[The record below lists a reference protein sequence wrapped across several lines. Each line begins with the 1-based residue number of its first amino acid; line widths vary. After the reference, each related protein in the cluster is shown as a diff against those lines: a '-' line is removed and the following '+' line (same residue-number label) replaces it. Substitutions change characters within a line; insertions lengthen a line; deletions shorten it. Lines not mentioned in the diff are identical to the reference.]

1 MKSLF
6 QPYLEV
12 TGKAMDMQLQRQ
24 NVIMSNI
31 ANVKTPGYLPLE
43 LGFEEE
49 LQQALNLGSGKVTR
63 TNENHMPARFD
74 AKTFAPEIDHAFKP
88 RRVFGEDR
96 VNIDKEMAKHAK
108 NQLQYTALT
117 QVMAKSFEGLNN
129 IILDGKQA

>member
-24 NVIMSNI
+24 NVITSNI

-43 LGFEEE
+43 LEFEEE
-49 LQQALNLGSGKVTR
+49 LQRALNIGNGKVTR

-74 AKTFAPEIDHAFKP
+74 ANNFAPGIDHAFKP

-96 VNIDKEMAKHAK
+96 VNIDKEMA
-108 NQLQYTALT
+108 N
-117 QVMAKSFEGLNN
+117 MAKVNLNYSTLATVTTKGYEG
-129 IILDGKQA
+129 IKDVIQEGSK